1 MQEGDLNITEK
12 FPAEWGW
19 GNPRWSD
26 EESQYRDTK
35 TERKEER
42 KAEIILWTELLWWSD
57 WTGGSAD
64 RCGSFVQFVAFCDPI
79 PSSSSAFKL
88 SVTVSINPL
97 PWVCVYSIY
106 SLGDNREYKEERSK
120 SWDKERIGKNPN
132 EIIYQTRT
140 IALRF
145 DVSICVFFTKI
156 KTTKLQP

>member
-1 MQEGDLNITEK
+1 MQEGDFNITEK
-12 FPAEWGW
+12 FPAGW
-19 GNPRWSD
+19 D
-26 EESQYRDTK
+26 EAEETRDGRTK
-35 TERKEER
+35 SHSIETQKQKEKKKER

-106 SLGDNREYKEERSK
+106 SLRDNREYIEEISK
-120 SWDKERIGKNPN
+120 SWDKKRIGKNPN

-140 IALRF
+140 IALSF

-156 KTTKLQP
+156 